1 MSLSALTELEA
12 LLAEM
17 PAAQKAAL
25 DKTLAKELSLLWR
38 PNPGP
43 QLDAC
48 FSRADEVFFGGQ
60 AGGGK
65 TDLAV
70 GLALTNHRRSLILRR
85 FNKDAEKIVP
95 RVEEIVGH
103 RDGYN
108 SKYQRWRI
116 DGRQIE
122 FSGCEM
128 EADKQRFK
136 GDPHDLIVFDEGTDF
151 LESQYRFIIGWN
163 RSADPSQ
170 RCRVMVTSNPP
181 TTADGLWVIQY
192 WAPWLDPAH
201 SNPAKPGELRW
212 FTTVGGVDLEVDG
225 PGPHV
230 IDGEPEP
237 VMARSRTFIP
247 SRLSDNP
254 DLSGTGYAS
263 VLAALPDELRRA
275 YRDGDFGVS
284 LKDAAFQVIPTS
296 WIVEA
301 QNRWTP
307 ALPEGFAMTAIG
319 GDVSFGGDTTQLAPR
334 YGGWFAP
341 LVSIVGEDTKDGSL
355 VAARIVQIRRDR
367 CSVVIDMGGG
377 YGGAVSL
384 RLADNGIEPIPF
396 NGANSSV
403 ERANDGSNLQFAN
416 KRAEAH
422 WRLREA
428 LDPNQEGGSI
438 IALPPDAELK
448 ADLAAPTWKLT
459 PRGILV
465 ESKED
470 IRKRIGRSPD
480 KGDAVVMCW
489 SEGQAAQRLK
499 GMPMPSM
506 ANRGYGEMKSGFG
519 GNRGAFPSRA
529 NVGTKRLA

>member
-1 MSLSALTELEA
+1 MSTV
-12 LLAEM
+12 
-17 PAAQKAAL
+17 AAF
-25 DKTLAKELSLLWR
+25 DKQWL

-43 QLDAC
+43 QTEAY
-48 FSRADEVFFGGQ
+48 FSKANLLLYGGA

-65 TDLAV
+65 TDLLL
-70 GLALTNHRRSLILRR
+70 GLALNEHRNSVIFRRAYTDLRGVEKRLIAIR
-85 FNKDAEKIVP
+85 
-95 RVEEIVGH
+95 GS

-108 SKYQRWRI
+108 GA
-116 DGRQIE
+116 DMVLNANGRFLE
-122 FSGCEM
+122 FGALEKPGAELSWQGR
-128 EADKQRFK
+128 D
-136 GDPHDLIVFDEGTDF
+136 HDLIGFDEGAQLSEYKVSF
-151 LESQYRFIIGWN
+151 VMGWL
-163 RSADPSQ
+163 RSVDPKQ
-170 RCRVMVTSNPP
+170 RTRVVIASNPP
-181 TTADGLWVIQY
+181 IGSEGDWLMEWF
-192 WAPWLDPAH
+192 APWLDDNFH
-201 SNPAKPGELRW
+201 NPAAPGELRW
-212 FTTVGGVDLEVDG
+212 AVTQNDGRTRWVGGPGIHEVDG
-225 PGPHV
+225 HQLEALSRSFIPAFLNDNPFLK
-230 IDGEPEP
+230 DTNYRAELQRLPEP
-237 VMARSRTFIP
+237 LRSKLI
-247 SRLSDNP
+247 
-254 DLSGTGYAS
+254 
-263 VLAALPDELRRA
+263 
-275 YRDGDFGVS
+275 DGDFTAGR
-284 LKDAAFQVIPTS
+284 KDADFQVIPTA
-296 WIVEA
+296 WIVAA
-301 QNRWTP
+301 QNRWTR
-307 ALPEGFAMTAIG
+307 AVPEGFAMTAIG

-367 CSVVIDMGGG
+367 CSVVVDMGGG

-506 ANRGYGEMKSGFG
+506 ANRGYGDMKNGFG
-519 GNRGAFPSRA
+519 GTRGAFPSRA
-529 NVGTKRLA
+529 NVGTKRLS